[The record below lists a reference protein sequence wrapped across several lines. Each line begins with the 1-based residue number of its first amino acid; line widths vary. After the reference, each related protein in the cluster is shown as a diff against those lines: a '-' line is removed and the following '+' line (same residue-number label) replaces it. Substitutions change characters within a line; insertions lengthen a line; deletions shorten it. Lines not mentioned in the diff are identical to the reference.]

1 MRVRSLGPTGGRLAG
16 LDTTHGLHH
25 RVLGPVRGYNF
36 PMDLSGVY
44 PPITT
49 PFLDDGRT
57 LDIVGTKRNVER
69 WMTTGLRGLVALGSN
84 GESALV
90 EESEAD
96 RFVETVR
103 DAVPSER
110 LLIVGTGRE
119 STPATIDASR
129 RAAAR
134 GADAVLVRTP
144 SFFKPQMT
152 EDAFLRHYAAVA
164 DASPVPV
171 ILYNFTALTGVT
183 LSVSVV
189 SRLSEHPNIVGM
201 KESGG
206 DAGFVSSLVNE
217 TAPGF
222 QVLVGSAPTF
232 FSSLLCGAD
241 GAIMALACVAPDEC
255 VSIYDLVRGGRIDDA
270 RLLQWRVTPLARLV
284 TRRYGVPG
292 LKAALGLLGYIGGP
306 PRPPLLPAPPEAID
320 TLTAALATL
329 RQPTSQVV

>member
-1 MRVRSLGPTGGRLAG
+1 
-16 LDTTHGLHH
+16 
-25 RVLGPVRGYNF
+25 
-36 PMDLSGVY
+36 MDLSGVY

-49 PFLDDGRT
+49 PFLDDGCT
-57 LDIVGTKRNVER
+57 LDLVGAKSNAER

-90 EESEAD
+90 DEAEAD

-103 DAVPSER
+103 AAMPRNR

-119 STPATIDASR
+119 STQATIGASQ
-129 RAAAR
+129 RAAAL

-152 EDAFLRHYAAVA
+152 DEVFLRHYGAVA

-171 ILYNFTALTGVT
+171 ILYNFTALTGVA
-183 LSVSVV
+183 LSVPVV
-189 SRLSEHPNIVGM
+189 ARLSRHPSIVGM

-206 DAGFVSSLVNE
+206 DADFVSSLVEE
-217 TAPGF
+217 TAGDF

-232 FSSLLCGAD
+232 FSSLMCGAD
-241 GAIMALACVAPDEC
+241 GGIMALACVAPDAC
-255 VSIYDLVRGGRIDDA
+255 VSIYDLVRAGQIDDA
-270 RLLQWRVTPLARLV
+270 RTLQRKVTPLAKLV

-292 LKAALGLLGYIGGP
+292 LKAALGLLGYVGGP
-306 PRPPLLPAPPEAID
+306 PRPPLVPAEPDAVNELSTALEA
-320 TLTAALATL
+320 LERATL
-329 RQPTSQVV
+329 QTA

>member
-1 MRVRSLGPTGGRLAG
+1 
-16 LDTTHGLHH
+16 
-25 RVLGPVRGYNF
+25 
-36 PMDLSGVY
+36 MDLSGVY
-44 PPITT
+44 PAITT

-57 LDIVGTKRNVER
+57 LDTVGTKKNAER

-119 STPATIDASR
+119 STRATVDASL
-129 RAAAR
+129 RAAAH

-144 SFFKPQMT
+144 SFFKAQMT
-152 EDAFLRHYAAVA
+152 HDAFLRHYAAVA

-189 SRLSEHPNIVGM
+189 SRLSEHPNIIGM

-206 DAGFVSSLVNE
+206 DAGFVSSLVDE
-217 TAPGF
+217 TASDF
-222 QVLVGSAPTF
+222 QLLVGSAPTF
-232 FSSLLCGAD
+232 FSSLMCGAD
-241 GAIMALACVAPDEC
+241 GGIMALACVAPDEC
-255 VSIYDLVRGGRIDDA
+255 VTIYDLVRAGRNDDA
-270 RLLQWRVTPLARLV
+270 RVLQRRVTPLAHLV

-292 LKAALGLLGYIGGP
+292 LKAALGLLGYVGGA
-306 PRPPLLPAPPEAID
+306 PRPPLLPVPPEATD
-320 TLTAALATL
+320 TLAEALAKL
-329 RQPTSQVV
+329 RQSAPQAV